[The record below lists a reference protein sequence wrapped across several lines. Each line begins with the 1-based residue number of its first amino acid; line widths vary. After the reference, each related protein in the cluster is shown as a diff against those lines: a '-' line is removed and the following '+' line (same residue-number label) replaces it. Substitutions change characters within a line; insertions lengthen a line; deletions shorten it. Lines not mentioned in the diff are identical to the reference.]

1 MERAMTQ
8 CEVAKELGI
17 SQARVL
23 QIEQSAF
30 RKLRACPEF
39 HKLTELARF
48 TSQTTAGGQE

>member
-39 HKLTELARF
+39 QKLTELARF